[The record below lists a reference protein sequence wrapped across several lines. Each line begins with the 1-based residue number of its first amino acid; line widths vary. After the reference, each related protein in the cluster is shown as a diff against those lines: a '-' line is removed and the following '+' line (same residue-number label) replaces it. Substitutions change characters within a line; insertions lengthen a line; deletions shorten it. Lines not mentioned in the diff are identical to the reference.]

1 MKPSLQWLG
10 DGRVGQDKE
19 GGGKVK
25 TSLLW
30 LGEGKVGQDK
40 DKGSGR

>member
-19 GGGKVK
+19 GVRKMK
-25 TSLLW
+25 PSLPQLSD
-30 LGEGKVGQDK
+30 GKVGQDK